1 MKKENWS
8 LKHSS
13 SPSLII
19 VPFSECFTAD
29 KKTKKLHE
37 RVLKLVYY
45 DDNSTIETLL
55 EKDNIFSIDHQNIH
69 CLLAEI
75 FKVVHGVTENK
86 ILKICG

>member
-1 MKKENWS
+1 M
-8 LKHSS
+8 
-13 SPSLII
+13 SPSLN
-19 VPFSECFTAD
+19 VSQQT

>member
-1 MKKENWS
+1 M
-8 LKHSS
+8 
-13 SPSLII
+13 
-19 VPFSECFTAD
+19 
-29 KKTKKLHE
+29 
-37 RVLKLVYY
+37 LKLVYY

-75 FKVVHGVTENK
+75 FKVVHGVHENK